1 MYTLFF
7 LVVAAII
14 LLAFGK
20 LGRDTHGSR
29 TATGLWCWIKI
40 TNNDDVIHSTDTV
53 IMFMSGKLWE
63 LITYVLSFYV
73 YMMLKLNTYLEVI
86 DRIQFLLQKIF
97 LSFYYCQPSKT
108 NVNLGFASVDIG
120 FLGMTMS
127 HITLL
132 RSQYLYNIAV

>member
-1 MYTLFF
+1 MYTFF
-7 LVVAAII
+7 LVVAASIV
-14 LLAFGK
+14 LAFGK

-73 YMMLKLNTYLEVI
+73 YIMLKLNTYLEVI
-86 DRIQFLLQKIF
+86 DRLSIFGTNNFLIFLL
-97 LSFYYCQPSKT
+97 LSALENQCQPRLRLGRHWFSRDD
-108 NVNLGFASVDIG
+108 NVPYYPLAQSIFI
-120 FLGMTMS
+120 
-127 HITLL
+127 
-132 RSQYLYNIAV
+132 